1 MPRFIPEH
9 LLQRITAVSLTVW
22 LTTLA
27 CLPAAYAMDLDAAYQ
42 AALAYDADLHSAR
55 FARQEAEEGI
65 AVARASLLPQL
76 AYNYQRNRANTTNTL
91 LSTGQT
97 TNNGDYSTESS
108 ALTLRQPLYRKSA
121 WAGLESARAQS
132 AAADANYRKE
142 DQNLALRV
150 ASTYLEVLLA
160 RSGLALANAE
170 TAAMEAQL
178 TLAER
183 AFKAGVGTRTDI
195 DDAGARRDLSRA
207 RATEATMRLSQVAQD
222 FRTVTDIDAARLPLI
237 DPRALAGRLMT
248 LTDRADWLARIESDN
263 PDIQSLHKQLDAARA
278 DVERAR
284 GGHYPNVDLVLARQD
299 GRSETNT
306 TIGTGYRTDYVGV
319 QVTVPL
325 ISGFGVMAQVRQS
338 AARLDRIRQA
348 LESTRRK
355 ILAEAEH
362 LFLAVGHGIEKVEA
376 LEQSIKSSE
385 QALIS
390 SQKGVQA
397 GTRTSVDVLDAERR
411 LFEAKREQAFGAFE
425 LVINRMKFL
434 ALASAID
441 GGAIKFSSDWL
452 ASAKR

>member
-1 MPRFIPEH
+1 M
-9 LLQRITAVSLTVW
+9 
-22 LTTLA
+22 
-27 CLPAAYAMDLDAAYQ
+27 
-42 AALAYDADLHSAR
+42 
-55 FARQEAEEGI
+55 
-65 AVARASLLPQL
+65 
-76 AYNYQRNRANTTNTL
+76 
-91 LSTGQT
+91 
-97 TNNGDYSTESS
+97 
-108 ALTLRQPLYRKSA
+108 
-121 WAGLESARAQS
+121 
-132 AAADANYRKE
+132 
-142 DQNLALRV
+142 
-150 ASTYLEVLLA
+150 
-160 RSGLALANAE
+160 
-170 TAAMEAQL
+170 
-178 TLAER
+178 
-183 AFKAGVGTRTDI
+183 
-195 DDAGARRDLSRA
+195 
-207 RATEATMRLSQVAQD
+207 
-222 FRTVTDIDAARLPLI
+222 
-237 DPRALAGRLMT
+237 
-248 LTDRADWLARIESDN
+248 
-263 PDIQSLHKQLDAARA
+263 
-278 DVERAR
+278 
-284 GGHYPNVDLVLARQD
+284 LARQD

-325 ISGFGVMAQVRQS
+325 ISGFGVTAQVRQS

-425 LVINRMKFL
+425 LAINRMKFL